1 MPYLKSPWEM
11 FPLPQGAWNHLE
23 ILRHSTQTHFSSAIS
38 YHLSRVPCSWEQSKR
53 WNESFCFL
61 CAGHVHHLH
70 DQNSPSFPLG
80 GRTGRL
86 LTPVSFWLPSISFSL
101 PAVHLLSLMKVTAS
115 QSHLAYFPWRGR
127 AAHHCQSNAQTFS
140 LQSRHEVSG
149 EWRLSGLPAHLPSPT
164 NPGALH
170 QRQQRKNEWAKWLPW
185 EQSDLSVFWNS
196 FIPPI

>member
-1 MPYLKSPWEM
+1 MKWVFLLSLCRSCPSPAWTEQPIIPSGRKNWE
-11 FPLPQGAWNHLE
+11 AADSC
-23 ILRHSTQTHFSSAIS
+23 ILLA
-38 YHLSRVPCSWEQSKR
+38 
-53 WNESFCFL
+53 
-61 CAGHVHHLH
+61 
-70 DQNSPSFPLG
+70 
-80 GRTGRL
+80 
-86 LTPVSFWLPSISFSL
+86 PVSFLLTSSWTGDSL
-101 PAVHLLSLMKVTAS
+101 AVHLLSLMKVTAS
-115 QSHLAYFPWRGR
+115 QSYLAYFPWRGR

-170 QRQQRKNEWAKWLPW
+170 QRQQRKNEWAKWLPR